1 MTTGALPNL
10 FACGLR
16 GVLFDLDG
24 VVTDTAR
31 IHGRAWQ
38 QLFDRFL
45 AEQDGDLEPFR
56 LPEDYV
62 THVDGKPRY
71 DGVRAFLRSRGIELA
86 WGDPADPPDARTI
99 CGLGNRKNDLF
110 HQALAEQGVAVFEGS
125 VALIEA
131 LRAHSIKTAC
141 ASSSKNAVPV
151 LERAGLLPLF
161 DLVFDG
167 RELARLDLAGK
178 PAPDMFTT
186 TAARLGVAPA
196 EAAVVEDAVAGAA
209 AGRAGGF
216 KLVIGVDRGAGR
228 AALTEAGA
236 DVVVGDLAELPLP
249 PPSQR
254 ATQR

>member
-1 MTTGALPNL
+1 MTTTALPDL

-31 IHGRAWQ
+31 LHGRAWQ

-45 AEQDGDLEPFR
+45 AEQDGAAEPFR

-62 THVDGKPRY
+62 AHIDGKPRY
-71 DGVRAFLRSRGIELA
+71 EGVRAFLRSRGIELA

-110 HQALAEQGVAVFEGS
+110 HQALAEQGVAVFESS

-131 LRAHSIKTAC
+131 LRAHGIETAC
-141 ASSSKNAVPV
+141 VSSSRNAVPV

-167 RELARLDLAGK
+167 RRLAELGLPGK

-186 TAARLGVAPA
+186 AAAGLGVAPA
-196 EAAVVEDAVAGAA
+196 EAAVVEDAIAGVA

-216 KLVIGVDRGAGR
+216 RLVIGVDRGAGR
-228 AALTEAGA
+228 AALTRAGA

-249 PPSQR
+249 PASQPGAKR
-254 ATQR
+254 